1 MLKHLTNGSINNNV
15 LNENEW
21 KPKRARGKW
30 KKTVAIERL
39 GEEHMDRMWI
49 FFFTLVYKNVY
60 ITVIVG
66 QKSYGF
72 IYW

>member
-1 MLKHLTNGSINNNV
+1 MKM
-15 LNENEW
+15 NENQNELE
-21 KPKRARGKW
+21 GS
-30 KKTVAIERL
+30 KKNVAIERL